1 LPIISKSEFA
11 RALGVGRSAVGN
23 MIRRQQ
29 INGAALV
36 ERDGR
41 VLVDETIAREQL
53 GRRLDPDQRMR
64 NGRAKLGNDAADDP
78 MVTAIRSARLRQIE
92 LANAKAEAEASERS
106 GSYVHADSVRAE
118 VGRIVARVVA
128 LYDGELP
135 QLAAD
140 IAAGSNMPVR
150 DALHLL
156 RAAFRRAGARMGAAE
171 ARAAGALPEA
181 VK

>member
-1 LPIISKSEFA
+1 
-11 RALGVGRSAVGN
+11 
-23 MIRRQQ
+23 MIRRGQLT
-29 INGAALV
+29 APALV
-36 ERDGR
+36 ECDGR
-41 VLVDETIAREQL
+41 VLVDEEVARAQL

-64 NGRAKLGNDAADDP
+64 NGRAKLGDDAADDP
-78 MVTAIRSARLRQIE
+78 IVAAIRSARLRQIE

-106 GSYVHADSVRAE
+106 GINVSADGVRAE
-118 VGRIVARVVA
+118 VGRIAARVVA

-156 RAAFRRAGARMGAAE
+156 RAAFRRARDRISAAK
-171 ARAAGALPEA
+171 ARAADALPEA
-181 VK
+181 V

>member
-1 LPIISKSEFA
+1 LPIISKADFA
-11 RALGVGRSAVGN
+11 RAIGVSRSAITN
-23 MIRRQQ
+23 QIRRGQ

-36 ERDGR
+36 ESAGR
-41 VLVDETIAREQL
+41 VLVDETIARAQL

-64 NGRAKLGNDAADDP
+64 NGRAKLDDAADDP
-78 MVTAIRSARLRQIE
+78 MVTAIKSARLRQIE

-106 GSYVHADSVRAE
+106 GSYVHSDSVRAE

-140 IAAGSNMPVR
+140 IAAGSNMPLR

-156 RAAFRRAGARMGAAE
+156 RAAFRRAGDRMSAAE
-171 ARAAGALPEA
+171 ARAAGTLPGA
-181 VK
+181 VE